1 MRFQRQPLKT
11 VSVRHLYL
19 LSFFNIFFII
29 LLFIVFLPHL
39 SAPAGLSVA
48 LPRIFS
54 SEVVSSD
61 GAVILIL
68 KDNTVYFESKAVS
81 FEELKHLLTASK
93 KKGHVLIKADGAA
106 SVGILVRVWDLLRE
120 AGVPEV
126 NIATNE

>member
-48 LPRIFS
+48 LPRVFS

-68 KDNTVYFESKAVS
+68 KDNTVYFESKSVS
-81 FEELKHLLTASK
+81 FEELKHLLAAP

>member
-1 MRFQRQPLKT
+1 VRFQRQPLKT

-19 LSFFNIFFII
+19 LSFFNVFFII

-48 LPRIFS
+48 LPRVFS
-54 SEVVSSD
+54 SEVVSSG

-68 KDNTVYFESKAVS
+68 KDNTVYFESNPVS
-81 FEELKHLLTASK
+81 FEELKHLLAACR
-93 KKGHVLIKADGAA
+93 KKGHVLIKVDEAA
-106 SVGILVRVWDLLRE
+106 SVGVLVRVWDFLRE
-120 AGVPEV
+120 AGISEV